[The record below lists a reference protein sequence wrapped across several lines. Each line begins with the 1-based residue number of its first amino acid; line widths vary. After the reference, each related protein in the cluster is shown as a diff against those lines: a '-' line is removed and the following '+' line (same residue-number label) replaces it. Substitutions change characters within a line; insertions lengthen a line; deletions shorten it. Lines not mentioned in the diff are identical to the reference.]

1 MRIPVRKCLVLL
13 LCAVLLTGLVSCALA
28 QSVPCPEAHLTLTV
42 PDSWKLVP
50 LTPAD
55 DPDLCLSLKDKN
67 ISLSVYVVDAGG
79 LLPDAFQVFTGDE
92 TESGTVTFGKKE
104 MSFVAGNNDD
114 GDYRIYTWLDRRNQV
129 QFYFL
134 ITGHQ
139 KASRKTIE
147 EIMKSLDFD

>member
-1 MRIPVRKCLVLL
+1 M
-13 LCAVLLTGLVSCALA
+13 
-28 QSVPCPEAHLTLTV
+28 
-42 PDSWKLVP
+42 
-50 LTPAD
+50 
-55 DPDLCLSLKDKN
+55 
-67 ISLSVYVVDAGG
+67 VDAGG

-114 GDYRIYTWLDRRNQV
+114 GDYRIYTWLDQRNQV

-134 ITGHQ
+134 ITGHL